1 MILLCDDSRSG
12 EGRIFLTRIRIVPM
26 NESDSKSITM
36 HYPGFS
42 IPLFIGSIML
52 SSSALCIWWQVGG
65 RSIPPP
71 PHHLYVNCSGDTVVV
86 TTDHLYDRMMN
97 PCQQEQDQTVEAK
110 NRNAVIVSASLGSLP
125 LQLASRMFHP
135 SPGSYFVLRTSPSIK
150 KWESNMGERRNDEEL
165 EKLIRRKIVE
175 KRRRRES
182 EPSFDEFGRI
192 RATSIDDG
200 VVDGTRNFPP
210 PPNNHPYGNGRH
222 HHECPYKSGMIIS
235 GSIVRIEAY
244 GAFVAMG
251 LPTNNDQ
258 DVHDKNHRH
267 RQQQY
272 KGLIHVS
279 ALRPSEDGR
288 VEHPSEVVK
297 IDDRVT
303 VIVLEIIPPSSQEN
317 DNGGGSGYRGTHG
330 GGGQYKIRL
339 SLSAIDQ
346 NTGQLRNGYIM
357 PPPRGNIGSG
367 SNNREQDLGTMG
379 SDAGYYGNGH
389 KGGGGNSGGIGGGPN
404 NMRNKG
410 DWLTQ
415 RAEERRRLRLV
426 QDGPPN
432 NDYGNGDD
440 DDDDGDVATWR
451 MSIMQTKTRNGG
463 YLPPSVLVW
472 DVSKD
477 VESEGNGA
485 GYKDRDQKDNSH
497 REGEKKNM
505 KSDHDGKHDS
515 NAGPRRDEDR
525 RNREH
530 KKVGRRR
537 SSSTSSSDSSS
548 SYDSGSS
555 SDSEY
560 DRRKRKTTRRRPTSL
575 RQTSSR
581 RNDKRSS
588 RNRHTKRLRRKS
600 SSSSSTSSSSDS
612 VSDSEHSRDDD
623 HRRKKSRTKSNG
635 KQNVPISIVETI
647 NESINPTGT
656 ANDDMTT
663 NTKAAEENEASMDEE
678 ELREAKDF
686 RKAVQGTKTNKD
698 GSNSDT
704 DESDAGPQPLTRAQA
719 DANADPSKTAAS
731 HKAYG
736 GALLPGE
743 GEALAMYVQQ
753 NLRIPR
759 RGEIGYSSN
768 DIDYFE
774 KSGFVMSGSR
784 HSRMNAVR
792 IRKENQIY
800 SAEEQRALALITL
813 EENQQKEQALLQD
826 FRTMLKDKLG
836 AGGVAGHDDGDEGVV
851 GA

>member
-1 MILLCDDSRSG
+1 
-12 EGRIFLTRIRIVPM
+12 
-26 NESDSKSITM
+26 
-36 HYPGFS
+36 
-42 IPLFIGSIML
+42 
-52 SSSALCIWWQVGG
+52 
-65 RSIPPP
+65 
-71 PHHLYVNCSGDTVVV
+71 
-86 TTDHLYDRMMN
+86 
-97 PCQQEQDQTVEAK
+97 
-110 NRNAVIVSASLGSLP
+110 
-125 LQLASRMFHP
+125 
-135 SPGSYFVLRTSPSIK
+135 
-150 KWESNMGERRNDEEL
+150 
-165 EKLIRRKIVE
+165 
-175 KRRRRES
+175 
-182 EPSFDEFGRI
+182 
-192 RATSIDDG
+192 
-200 VVDGTRNFPP
+200 
-210 PPNNHPYGNGRH
+210 
-222 HHECPYKSGMIIS
+222 MIIS
-235 GSIVRIEAY
+235 GSIIRIEPY
-244 GAFVAMG
+244 GAFVAMDR
-251 LPTNNDQ
+251 PTNNDDQ
-258 DVHDKNHRH
+258 DVDDENNYRH
-267 RQQQY
+267 GQQQQQQY

-288 VEHPSEVVK
+288 VEHPAEVVK

-303 VIVLEIIPPSSQEN
+303 ALVLEIIPPSSSDEN
-317 DNGGGSGYRGTHG
+317 DNNGGGYRGGTGGGG

-346 NTGQLRNGYIM
+346 KTGQLRDGYIM
-357 PPPRGNIGSG
+357 PPPRGNIGG
-367 SNNREQDLGTMG
+367 GNNREQDLGTMG

-389 KGGGGNSGGIGGGPN
+389 GGGNSGGGGPN

-410 DWLTQ
+410 DWLNQ

-432 NDYGNGDD
+432 NDNG
-440 DDDDGDVATWR
+440 GDEHRATWK
-451 MSIMQTKTRNGG
+451 MSILQTKLRNGG

-477 VESEGNGA
+477 VESEGNGVSNGGRGQKDDSGRVRPNNSRESEKNEKKQEHDESNA
-485 GYKDRDQKDNSH
+485 DPKRDKDRCN
-497 REGEKKNM
+497 G
-505 KSDHDGKHDS
+505 
-515 NAGPRRDEDR
+515 A
-525 RNREH
+525 H

-537 SSSTSSSDSSS
+537 SSSASLSSSSS
-548 SYDSGSS
+548 SYDSSSS

-560 DRRKRKTTRRRPTSL
+560 DRRKRKSTTRRRPTSS

-588 RNRHTKRLRRKS
+588 MNRHTKRRRRKYS
-600 SSSSSTSSSSDS
+600 SSSSSSSSSRSSSDS

-623 HRRKKSRTKSNG
+623 RRRKNSRAKSNG

-647 NESINPTGT
+647 DESINNNGT
-656 ANDDMTT
+656 NNDDTT
-663 NTKAAEENEASMDEE
+663 TIPKAAVNEASMDED

-686 RKAVQGTKTNKD
+686 KKAVQGTKTNGID
-698 GSNSDT
+698 SDS

-719 DANADPSKTAAS
+719 DANADPSKNAAS

-826 FRTMLKDKLG
+826 FRTMLKDKLKESGG
-836 AGGVAGHDDGDEGVV
+836 AEGVAGHDDGGVV